1 VADPS
6 SAPKL
11 APSQLGLRFVLE
23 IASLAGIFR
32 GAATFADGALSWAFG
47 AGAVAVA
54 AALWGTFAV
63 KGDPSRSGKAPVP
76 VPGAV
81 RLLIELLVFGA
92 GAAGF
97 ALRHEWVALA
107 VFGAA
112 LVFHHVMTRA
122 RLRWL
127 L

>member
-1 VADPS
+1 
-6 SAPKL
+6 
-11 APSQLGLRFVLE
+11 VLE
-23 IASLAGIFR
+23 VASLVSIFR
-32 GAATFADGALSWAFG
+32 GASTFAEGTLSWVCG
-47 AGAVAVA
+47 AGAVLVA
-54 AALWGTFAV
+54 AVLWGTFEV

-81 RLLIELLVFGA
+81 RLFIELLVFGG

-97 ALRHEWVALA
+97 GLRHEWAALA
-107 VFGAA
+107 VFGVA